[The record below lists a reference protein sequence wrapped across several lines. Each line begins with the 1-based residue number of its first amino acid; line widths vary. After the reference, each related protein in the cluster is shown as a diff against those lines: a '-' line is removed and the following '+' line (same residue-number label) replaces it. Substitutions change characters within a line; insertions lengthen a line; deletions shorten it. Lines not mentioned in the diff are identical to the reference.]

1 MKYLGL
7 IYFSRLFIKAN
18 KVNGMNR
25 YIPYECFNAPNKLDE
40 IQLRLNEN
48 FYSTLKISNLL
59 DKEDDVFQKFLN
71 FRTTKEQL
79 MKKLRLK
86 PKLCD

>member
-1 MKYLGL
+1 
-7 IYFSRLFIKAN
+7 
-18 KVNGMNR
+18 MNR

-48 FYSTLKISNLL
+48 FYSTLKINNLL

-71 FRTTKEQL
+71 FGTTKEQL

-86 PKLCD
+86 PKLCH